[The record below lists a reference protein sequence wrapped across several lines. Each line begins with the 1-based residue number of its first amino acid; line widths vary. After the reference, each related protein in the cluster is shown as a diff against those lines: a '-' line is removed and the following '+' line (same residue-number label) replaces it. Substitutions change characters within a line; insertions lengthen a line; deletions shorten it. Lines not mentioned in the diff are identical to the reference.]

1 MNSHC
6 TSPGHPR
13 RVSHPDMA
21 IREGHLQEQAR
32 WSTHTLESDIVR
44 HRCLAKL
51 HSAVL
56 HNTTSTLLG
65 ATNYKQHV
73 GMLSSE
79 VICHFESNSQLLC
92 WESGRFSRCALLLTL
107 VPLVVSHE
115 VGTRDQVGSWW
126 FLDIQWETSEPKN
139 SKEISFLTTLEMLQF
154 LDVCKITKT
163 KKNELVDVGC
173 LLLTFDT
180 GRFGGSVR
188 FASPELIWRG
198 IKLTKVTYCPS
209 VIMMTS
215 KIQQTLQ
222 KQ

>member
-1 MNSHC
+1 MWQKLDTHLLRS
-6 TSPGHPR
+6 S
-13 RVSHPDMA
+13 RVLW
-21 IREGHLQEQAR
+21 IRIAPHQVTLVGFLIRIWRFAKDTYKSNQEQAR
-32 WSTHTLESDIVR
+32 WSTHTLGSDIVR

-73 GMLSSE
+73 GMLLSYE
-79 VICHFESNSQLLC
+79 VICHFESNSQLLR

-115 VGTRDQVGSWW
+115 VGTRDQLGSWW

-154 LDVCKITKT
+154 LDVCKITRT
-163 KKNELVDVGC
+163 KK
-173 LLLTFDT
+173 
-180 GRFGGSVR
+180 
-188 FASPELIWRG
+188 
-198 IKLTKVTYCPS
+198 
-209 VIMMTS
+209 TS
-215 KIQQTLQ
+215 
-222 KQ
+222 

>member
-1 MNSHC
+1 MTEIGHTSASLIKGSGNWHC

-32 WSTHTLESDIVR
+32 WSTHTLGSDIVR

-73 GMLSSE
+73 GMLSSYE

-107 VPLVVSHE
+107 VPLVVSK
-115 VGTRDQVGSWW
+115 GPTW
-126 FLDIQWETSEPKN
+126 FLMVLGYSVGNIWTQELKRNQFPDN
-139 SKEISFLTTLEMLQF
+139 SGDASIL
-154 LDVCKITKT
+154 
-163 KKNELVDVGC
+163 GC
-173 LLLTFDT
+173 LQNHKNKKKRVSWCWLPVHLCWLLTL
-180 GRFGGSVR
+180 GGLGDQLDLL
-188 FASPELIWRG
+188 P
-198 IKLTKVTYCPS
+198 
-209 VIMMTS
+209 
-215 KIQQTLQ
+215 QN
-222 KQ
+222 